1 MMAREKF
8 NAMQCQY
15 TLAKL
20 DSAERWARGGET
32 INLYN
37 EEACAR
43 QVLIELFDGKNVF
56 SPLEKNMDNDAFMK
70 KLEYAF
76 EALFRLY
83 KGERKGVICFDYGK
97 CNSSALDEWLANTLS
112 SWFGIKEN
120 LEDEMPRIS
129 QLSNILPPRTN
140 AEIVEVML
148 ILLENGVIRQ
158 FGRVSLCNDLE
169 EFPPKRIKH

>member
-1 MMAREKF
+1 MAREKF

-20 DSAERWARGGET
+20 ASAERWARGEET

-37 EEACAR
+37 EEACAK

-70 KLEYAF
+70 KLEHAF

-83 KGERKGVICFDYGK
+83 KGERKGVICLDYGK
-97 CNSSALDEWLANTLS
+97 CNSSALDEWLVNTLP
-112 SWFGIKEN
+112 SWFGIKQN
-120 LEDEMPRIS
+120 IEDEMPRIS
-129 QLSNILPPRTN
+129 QCSNTLPPRTN

-148 ILLENGVIRQ
+148 TLLERGIIRQ
-158 FGRVSLCNDLE
+158 FGSVSLCDDSE
-169 EFPPKRIKH
+169 EFPPKRIKY